1 MIKKFDTSFASVP
14 PVTATGGGTPP
25 PSTPEGGK
33 GKSNTLLYIVL
44 GGVVLYL
51 GYRFIVKP
59 MLDKR
64 KEEQSQPEN

>member
-1 MIKKFDTSFASVP
+1 MIKKFDTSFTSVP
-14 PVTATGGGTPP
+14 PVIPTDGGTTP
-25 PSTPEGGK
+25 PSTLEGGK

-51 GYRFIVKP
+51 GYKFIVKP

-64 KEEQSQPEN
+64 KEEQS

>member
-1 MIKKFDTSFASVP
+1 MVKKFDTSFASVP
-14 PVTATGGGTPP
+14 PVTPTGGGTPP
-25 PSTPEGGK
+25 PVTPEGGK

-51 GYRFIVKP
+51 GYKFIVKP

-64 KEEQSQPEN
+64 KEEQEQPEN

>member
-1 MIKKFDTSFASVP
+1 MVKKFDTSFASVP
-14 PVTATGGGTPP
+14 PVIPTDGGTPP
-25 PSTPEGGK
+25 PLNPEGGK
-33 GKSNTLLYIVL
+33 GKSNTLLYVIL

-64 KEEQSQPEN
+64 KEEQEQPEN